1 MPILG
6 TATALLVINTQHSM
20 ASLERTLPKGETL
33 CLSSQIINCSVLYLT
48 EVTHLLTSNIWLT
61 LYTRSTE
68 VKEAPPPLQKEATQ
82 FSSKWNK
89 CRWRIERGRFFI
101 FCRLSLTVC
110 FHPKVY
116 LSRVQQS
123 GKREKAHKVSHASGE
138 TGLCAAI
145 TVLKINVIWAEAGND
160 NNFKSGAWHVIG
172 CVGSWKRRLRGY
184 FYTFT

>member
-6 TATALLVINTQHSM
+6 TVTVLLVINTRHSM
-20 ASLERTLPKGETL
+20 ASLGRTLLKGDTL
-33 CLSSQIINCSVLYLT
+33 CLSSLIVYFSVLYLT
-48 EVTHLLTSNIWLT
+48 EMTHLLTPNIWLA
-61 LYTRSTE
+61 LFTRSTE

-89 CRWRIERGRFFI
+89 CRWRIERERFFI

-110 FHPKVY
+110 FHLKVY
-116 LSRVQQS
+116 LSRLQQS
-123 GKREKAHKVSHASGE
+123 GKREKAHKVSHSSGE
-138 TGLCAAI
+138 TGRCATI
-145 TVLKINVIWAEAGND
+145 TVLKINVIWAEAGN
-160 NNFKSGAWHVIG
+160 NNNSKSGAWHVIG